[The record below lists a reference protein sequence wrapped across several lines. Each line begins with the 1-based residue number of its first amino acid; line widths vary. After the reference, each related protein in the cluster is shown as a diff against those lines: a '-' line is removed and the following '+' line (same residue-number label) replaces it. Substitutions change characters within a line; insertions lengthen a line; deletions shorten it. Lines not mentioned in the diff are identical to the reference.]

1 MFRFTCFQVI
11 HFDYGIFEGNISTTV
26 NGLKS
31 LEFRAKDWGPAPR
44 WVAFVDF
51 FLASRAK
58 HAVVSGAHRRVGT
71 TYAQLIAALAA
82 ARNLGTS
89 KPCNIDI
96 LKDLLLVW
104 SPNYWLKFLQH
115 DLILHTFL
123 SFSGDNS
130 AGSSFSFLSSFQNN
144 LLREGLRFQVGWGH
158 VWNRFA
164 GPLSC
169 HNQGNQCAFTPLLP
183 PAWWDGLWQSPLQRD
198 INRLELYG
206 VQLTGFGT
214 TDEIHLQSFCNS
226 RKYAVKTIPIP
237 L

>member
-1 MFRFTCFQVI
+1 MHCDFWSWFACIQVL
-11 HFDYGIFEGNISTTV
+11 HFDYGRFQGNISTAR

-31 LEFRAKDWGPAPR
+31 QDFRVKDWGPAPR

-82 ARNLGTS
+82 AQSLGNFYTLWNS
-89 KPCNIDI
+89 HLMYLLHESAGFWI
-96 LKDLLLVW
+96 LR
-104 SPNYWLKFLQH
+104 Y
-115 DLILHTFL
+115 

-130 AGSSFSFLSSFQNN
+130 SSSSFSFLSSFQSN
-144 LLREGLRFQVGWGH
+144 LLRDGLRFQVGWGH
-158 VWNRFA
+158 VWNRLA

-169 HNQGNQCAFTPLLP
+169 HNQRNQCAFTPLLP
-183 PAWWDGLWQSPLQRD
+183 PAWWDGLWQSPLPRD

-206 VQLTGFGT
+206 VQLSRFGT
-214 TDEIHLQSFCNS
+214 IDNIQLQSYCNS
-226 RKYAVKTIPIP
+226 KKNAVKTIPIP

>member
-1 MFRFTCFQVI
+1 M
-11 HFDYGIFEGNISTTV
+11 

-31 LEFRAKDWGPAPR
+31 QDFRVKDWGPAPR

-82 ARNLGTS
+82 ARSLGNFYALRNSHLVFTPVS
-89 KPCNIDI
+89 ESYNI
-96 LKDLLLVW
+96 
-104 SPNYWLKFLQH
+104 
-115 DLILHTFL
+115 L

-130 AGSSFSFLSSFQNN
+130 SGSSFSFRSSFQSN

-169 HNQGNQCAFTPLLP
+169 HNQRNQCAFTPLLP
-183 PAWWDGLWQSPLQRD
+183 PAWWDGLWQSPLPRD
-198 INRLELYG
+198 VNRLELYG
-206 VQLTGFGT
+206 VQLSGFGT
-214 TDEIHLQSFCNS
+214 IDKIQLESHCNS
-226 RKYAVKTIPIP
+226 KKNVVKTIPIP